1 MYKASFV
8 TSNRGVPILSRQRID
23 EIGEKL
29 VEDFCPDAMVHA
41 QELDVDRFLTRYL
54 GLDIDYK
61 HLSHCNLY
69 LGMTIFVD
77 CDKVPVFNPDKWRA
91 EYISVKANTVLIDI
105 GLLDERQ
112 EHRYRF
118 TGIHEGSH
126 YFLHADYFA
135 NMLNRDCTMGNYI
148 PMVQCRVDR
157 AKSANSRSCK
167 RTDLDW
173 IEWQA
178 NQLASSILM
187 PRTMVYKVVRQA
199 ERSRNSVNAGLEAVS
214 TVFNVSNDAAHYRMC
229 ELGLRNDYKKHA

>member
-1 MYKASFV
+1 MYKASFA
-8 TSNRGVPILSRQRID
+8 TSNRGVPILSRQKID

-29 VEDFCPDAMVHA
+29 VEDFRPDAMIHA

-61 HLSHCNLY
+61 YLSHCNLY
-69 LGMTIFVD
+69 LGMTIFAD
-77 CDKVPVFNPDKWRA
+77 CNKVPIFNPEEWRA
-91 EYISVKANTVLIDI
+91 EFISVKANTVLLDA

-118 TGIHEGSH
+118 TGMHEGSH

-135 NMLNRDCTMGNYI
+135 NMLNSNCAAGDYI

-157 AKSANSRSCK
+157 AKLVNPRSSK

-199 ERSRNSVNAGLEAVS
+199 ERSRNSVNAGLEAVAAA
-214 TVFNVSNDAAHYRMC
+214 FNVSTDAAYYRMC
-229 ELGLRNDYKKHA
+229 ELGLRNDGKKRA